1 LIGPLAAGTLGWGR
15 FTPSRQPPAGAS
27 QPVLLKEHDMPS
39 IPITRSASL
48 LAAAACAVVL
58 LPSASG
64 QAGPAPGGYQ
74 IRARITGALVP
85 GTSITLPPAAP
96 APAALPPEQQQIKVL
111 AAVLKNMHKNYAK
124 YAGITPG
131 PQDIFD
137 YGIGPLWLRGIDGA
151 GTTIAVMEGWKDPNI
166 GKVVAGYDKIF
177 GLPNPQIT
185 TIFPAGPLPKK
196 CPPGMVALGS
206 YGSCQAWAGELELD
220 VISAHLIAPYAKII
234 ISATP
239 ADTQETDDAAS
250 QVAMPEIMKGV
261 EVIAARHLANVIS
274 ISDGNGES
282 SYSAGAEEI
291 TAQNPGEL
299 AAAAA
304 GIPVLVGTGDCG
316 VVQNLPVAN
325 SQCGNASHQPDT
337 AAWDDSPWVTAV
349 GGTIPNINPK
359 TGAKQGPDPVWH
371 VAGILSEGAG
381 YSSVFTRPEYQNG
394 VANITR
400 SPMRSVPDIA
410 LDAQDG
416 TSEAGPL
423 LNGVLALATQLNHG
437 QNIGPI
443 NPALYESLGPRGAAA
458 GIADVVQGNNS
469 VVVNGKTVVQGFTAA
484 PGFDVATGWG
494 TINGTFVP
502 SLVAATRADGQ
513 EAAARQQA
521 WADLTVLEHGI
532 QFSPETTSQSGTT
545 YLLAGGFLPGHPV
558 QMSIDGKAV
567 ATLRAGDLGT
577 VTYMIDPS
585 LLKIGPGEHTVTLGS
600 LLLNMTGTFSVS

>member
-1 LIGPLAAGTLGWGR
+1 MRG
-15 FTPSRQPPAGAS
+15 
-27 QPVLLKEHDMPS
+27 
-39 IPITRSASL
+39 IPRTRSVSL
-48 LAAAACAVVL
+48 VAAVVCAVVL
-58 LPSASG
+58 LASAG
-64 QAGPAPGGYQ
+64 GRAGSVPGGGYK

-85 GTSITLPPAAP
+85 GTSITLPRTAP
-96 APAALPPEQQQIKVL
+96 SPTGLPSRQQQIKVL

-124 YAGITPG
+124 YAQISPG

-166 GKVVAGYDKIF
+166 GKVIAGYDKIF
-177 GLPNPQIT
+177 GLPDPKIT

-220 VISAHLIAPYAKII
+220 VMSAHLIAPYAKII

-261 EVIAARHLANVIS
+261 EVIAAEHLANVIS

-282 SYSAGAEEI
+282 SYSAGAQEI
-291 TAQNPGEL
+291 AAQNPGEL

-359 TGAKQGPDPVWH
+359 TGAKQGSDPVWH
-371 VAGILSEGAG
+371 VAGIFSEGAG
-381 YSSVFTRPEYQNG
+381 YSSVFTRPDYQNG
-394 VANITR
+394 VANITQ

-423 LNGVLALATQLNHG
+423 LNGVLALATQLNDGHD
-437 QNIGPI
+437 IGPI
-443 NPALYESLGPRGAAA
+443 NPALYDSLGPGGAAA
-458 GIADVVQGNNS
+458 GIADVVHGNNS
-469 VVVNGKTVVQGFTAA
+469 VIVNGKTIVQGFTAA
-484 PGFDVATGWG
+484 KGFDVATGWG
-494 TINGTFVP
+494 TINGNFVP

-521 WADLTVLEHGI
+521 WADLTALEHGI
-532 QFSPETTSQSGTT
+532 QFTPDTTSQSGMT

-577 VTYMIDPS
+577 VTYMIAPS
-585 LLKIGPGEHTVTLGS
+585 LLKLEPGEHTVTLGS
-600 LLLNMTGTFSVS
+600 LLLNMTGTFNIS

>member
-1 LIGPLAAGTLGWGR
+1 MRSVPMMR
-15 FTPSRQPPAGAS
+15 FAP
-27 QPVLLKEHDMPS
+27 
-39 IPITRSASL
+39 L
-48 LAAAACAVVL
+48 LAATACAVAL
-58 LPSASG
+58 LPSAG
-64 QAGPAPGGYQ
+64 AQAGPPPAGGYQ

-85 GTSITLPPAAP
+85 GTNITLARSSAAP
-96 APAALPPEQQQIKVL
+96 TGLPSEQQQIKVL
-111 AAVLKNMHKNYAK
+111 AAVLQNMHKNYAK
-124 YAGITPG
+124 YAKITPG

-137 YGIGPLWLRGIDGA
+137 YGIGPLWLKGIDGA
-151 GTTIAVMEGWKDPNI
+151 GTTIAVMEGWKDPNV
-166 GKVVAGYDKIF
+166 GKVVAGFDKIF

-185 TIFPAGPLPKK
+185 TIFPAGPLPKT
-196 CPPGMVALGS
+196 CPPGMVALRS
-206 YGSCQAWAGELELD
+206 YGSCKAWAGELELD
-220 VISAHLIAPYAKII
+220 VISAHLIAPYAKIL

-261 EVIAARHLANVIS
+261 EVIAAEHLANVIS

-291 TAQNPGEL
+291 TAQDPGEL
-299 AAAAA
+299 SAAAA

-359 TGAKQGPDPVWH
+359 TGAKEGSDPVWH
-371 VAGILSEGAG
+371 VGGIFSEGAG
-381 YSSVFTRPEYQNG
+381 YSSVYTRPAYQNG
-394 VANITR
+394 VASITH

-437 QNIGPI
+437 QNVGPI
-443 NPALYESLGPRGAAA
+443 NPALYETLGPIGAAA
-458 GIADVVQGNNS
+458 GIADVIHGNNS
-469 VVVNGKTVVQGFTAA
+469 VVVHGKTVVQGFTATK
-484 PGFDVATGWG
+484 GFDVATGWG
-494 TINGTFVP
+494 TINGNFVP

-513 EAAARQQA
+513 EAAARHQA
-521 WADLTVLEHGI
+521 AAELAALADGI
-532 QFSPETTSQSGTT
+532 RFTPDSIGEGGMT

-558 QMSIDGKAV
+558 QMSIDGQPV
-567 ATLRAGDLGT
+567 ATLTVGDLGT
-577 VTYMIDPS
+577 VTYMIAPR
-585 LLKIGPGEHTVTLGS
+585 LLNLVPGDHTVQLSS
-600 LLLNMTGTFSVS
+600 LLLTMTGRFHVS

>member
-1 LIGPLAAGTLGWGR
+1 MRSVPMMR
-15 FTPSRQPPAGAS
+15 FAP
-27 QPVLLKEHDMPS
+27 
-39 IPITRSASL
+39 L
-48 LAAAACAVVL
+48 LAAAACAVAL
-58 LPSASG
+58 LSSAG
-64 QAGPAPGGYQ
+64 AQAGPPPAGGYQ

-85 GTSITLPPAAP
+85 GTSITLARSPAAP
-96 APAALPPEQQQIKVL
+96 TGLPSEQQQIKVL
-111 AAVLKNMHKNYAK
+111 AAVLQNMHKNYAK
-124 YAGITPG
+124 YAQITPG

-137 YGIGPLWLRGIDGA
+137 YGIGPLWLKGIDGA
-151 GTTIAVMEGWKDPNI
+151 GTTIAVMEGWKDPNV
-166 GKVVAGYDKIF
+166 GKVVAGFDKIF

-185 TIFPAGPLPKK
+185 TIFPAGPLPKT

-206 YGSCQAWAGELELD
+206 YGSCSAWAGELELD
-220 VISAHLIAPYAKII
+220 VISAHLIAPYAKIL

-261 EVIAARHLANVIS
+261 EVIAAEHLANVIS

-291 TAQNPGEL
+291 TAQDPGEL
-299 AAAAA
+299 SAAAA

-359 TGAKQGPDPVWH
+359 TGAKEGPDPVWH
-371 VAGILSEGAG
+371 VDGIFSEGAG
-381 YSSVFTRPEYQNG
+381 YSSVYTRPAYQNG
-394 VANITR
+394 VANITH

-437 QNIGPI
+437 QNVGPI
-443 NPALYESLGPRGAAA
+443 NPALYETLGPIGAAA
-458 GIADVVQGNNS
+458 GIADVIHGNNS
-469 VVVNGKTVVQGFTAA
+469 VVVHGKTVVQGFTATK
-484 PGFDVATGWG
+484 GFDVATGWG
-494 TINGTFVP
+494 TINGNFVP

-513 EAAARQQA
+513 EAAARHQA
-521 WADLTVLEHGI
+521 AAELAALADGI
-532 QFSPETTSQSGTT
+532 RFTPDSIGEGGMT

-558 QMSIDGKAV
+558 QMSIDGQAV
-567 ATLRAGDLGT
+567 ATLTVGDLGT
-577 VTYMIDPS
+577 VTYMIAPR
-585 LLKIGPGEHTVTLGS
+585 LLNLVPGDHTVRLSS
-600 LLLNMTGTFSVS
+600 LLLTMTGRFNIS